1 VKIYSPVATGSG
13 AIVVHQNLA
22 DRIPDY
28 TLQGIDPRWSVFT
41 PLLKKYSRDCD
52 VVHTA
57 PDMGGAVLSGAN
69 KVVLTFHNYYLDK
82 AYLSSVDV
90 LRRAF
95 YRTALHASV
104 SAAVKKADCLVAV
117 SHATAALVKNDFGVD
132 CYVIENGVDAGVFK
146 PSSDTQANDKTRIL
160 FSGNPSTR
168 KGKSTLIDV
177 ANHLPENCVLSVT
190 GGLRKEGSNNTA
202 GSGIE
207 WLPRVPYAEMYKLYQ
222 QADLLFF
229 PSWREG
235 LSLVILEAMACG
247 LPVVTTNI
255 SSMPELIDHELGG
268 YLYTPGDSR
277 EALKYLNELANDPHK
292 RKLMGEYNRQKILKK
307 YTIETMVS
315 KYEEVFHSCCTA

>member
-1 VKIYSPVATGSG
+1 MKIYSPMVTGSG

-28 TLQGIDPRWSVFT
+28 TLQGIDPRLSVFT

-132 CYVIENGVDAGVFK
+132 CYVIENGVDAEVFK
-146 PSSDTQANDKTRIL
+146 PSSDTRANDKTRIL

-190 GGLRKEGSNNTA
+190 GGLRKEGSTTLRA
-202 GSGIE
+202 LVSSGYPGFPT
-207 WLPRVPYAEMYKLYQ
+207 LKYTSCTSRQTCY
-222 QADLLFF
+222 FF
-229 PSWREG
+229 P
-235 LSLVILEAMACG
+235 
-247 LPVVTTNI
+247 
-255 SSMPELIDHELGG
+255 LGAKG
-268 YLYTPGDSR
+268 
-277 EALKYLNELANDPHK
+277 
-292 RKLMGEYNRQKILKK
+292 
-307 YTIETMVS
+307 
-315 KYEEVFHSCCTA
+315 